1 MGHSWDIES
10 AAGTD
15 FYTRATFHD
24 DWILAHSDRDALS
37 DKSYKQVY
45 QLIIKI
51 QQQAENQLQKND
63 QRQLQPENQPNGYLP

>member
-1 MGHSWDIES
+1 MQQVELELTL
-10 AAGTD
+10 AEVNQ
-15 FYTRATFHD
+15 
-24 DWILAHSDRDALS
+24 ILDALS